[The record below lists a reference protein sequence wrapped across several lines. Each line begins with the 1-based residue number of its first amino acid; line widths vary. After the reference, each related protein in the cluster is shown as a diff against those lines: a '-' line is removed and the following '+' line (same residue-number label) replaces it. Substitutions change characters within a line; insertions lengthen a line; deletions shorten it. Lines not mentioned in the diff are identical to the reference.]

1 MDRRIKKMVAVVV
14 FTTIILSLSLGPVI
28 NPVV

>member
-1 MDRRIKKMVAVVV
+1 MDRRIKMVAVVV
-14 FTTIILSLSLGPVI
+14 FTAIILSLSMGPVI